1 MDHRPYIIF
10 GRYSFCPREQF
21 IVIIPLVLNGYDENL
36 GAKKGLKHSVLFYV
50 FRNDFTTDNY

>member
-36 GAKKGLKHSVLFYV
+36 GAKKFGGLPDSEILIEFAGKLL
-50 FRNDFTTDNY
+50 